1 MKSAQIVYHVTAK
14 LHVVQYFINF
24 WLCNEEKKWLNPG
37 NGISHK
43 HSSQYC
49 NILFKIKRQDK
60 QPRCQF
66 RQSVCVF

>member
-14 LHVVQYFINF
+14 LHVAQYFINF
-24 WLCNEEKKWLNPG
+24 WLCNEEKKWLNPE

-49 NILFKIKRQDK
+49 NILFKIK
-60 QPRCQF
+60 
-66 RQSVCVF
+66 